1 MTYLLPLK
9 DPVCIYIIFLI
20 IEVHLSQ
27 LYSIVAMVS
36 YCMLIVFA
44 QSNFSIHSPE
54 KTFDGNNHIWLI
66 AAGIKKENKETFPM
80 MANF

>member
-1 MTYLLPLK
+1 
-9 DPVCIYIIFLI
+9 
-20 IEVHLSQ
+20 
-27 LYSIVAMVS
+27 MVS
-36 YCMLIVFA
+36 YCMFIVFA

-66 AAGIKKENKETFPM
+66 AAGIKKENKDTFPM